1 VTEIVLG
8 PPGTGKTTTLLNL
21 VEQEMQSGVPPE
33 KIGYVT
39 FTRKGA
45 NEAIDRAKAK
55 FGFDGDRMPYFR
67 TLHSLCYRRLGLRSS
82 DVLVGKSFFEFADYA
97 GIRVTGRSWSDD
109 GMLTGFMEGDR
120 ILFMENLSR
129 IRQIPLRQ
137 QYSEDDDGL
146 DWNEVR
152 RVATALDTFKKRRG
166 LLDYTDML
174 LEFVANGQDANL
186 ERLFVDESQDLSALQ
201 WEVVRLL
208 ARSCG
213 RVVVAGDDDQAIFQ
227 WAGAD
232 VGQFVDMDGDAS
244 TLGQSWRVPPAVQ
257 SVANRV
263 IGGVTHRRDKK
274 WRAKRGG
281 KGAVDHA
288 PDFDGVELGPE
299 GTVLILARNTY
310 ILREQVE
317 QQLRERGVVFE
328 FGGKPSIDPGMV
340 QAAATWEDLRKDR
353 PVELGDARTMYKYIA
368 ANTGIKRGH
377 KKLEKFGDEDDL
389 VVTMRELRETGG
401 LLVDPVLAWHD
412 ALDRIPP
419 GDMAYM
425 RAARRH
431 GERLRGGKPRVR
443 LSTIHSAKG
452 GEADHVILMK
462 EIAARTHGEMNRSP
476 AKQDEE
482 RRVWYVGATRA
493 KQHLT
498 LVDAK
503 TPRSCPWL

>member
-21 VEQEMQSGVPPE
+21 VDDEMGKGADPSR
-33 KIGYVT
+33 IGYIT
-39 FTRKGA
+39 FTKKGA
-45 NEAIDRAKAK
+45 NEAADRARKK
-55 FGFDGDRMPYFR
+55 FGFDGEQLTYFR
-67 TLHSLCYRRLGLRSS
+67 TIHSLCYRRLGLRNS
-82 DVLVGKSFFEFADYA
+82 DVLTGKAFFEFSDYA
-97 GIRVTGRSWSDD
+97 GVRVTGRSWSDD
-109 GMLTGFMEGDR
+109 GMLTGFLEGDR

-129 IRQIPLRQ
+129 IRQISLRQ
-137 QYSEDDDGL
+137 QYDEDNDGL

-152 RVATALDTFKKRRG
+152 RVATALDVFKKRRG

-174 LEFVANGQDANL
+174 LEFVANGQDAGL

-208 ARSCG
+208 ARSCK
-213 RVVVAGDDDQAIFQ
+213 RVVVAGDDDQAIFE

-232 VGQFVDMDGDAS
+232 VTQFVDMQGEAS
-244 TLGQSWRVPPAVQ
+244 TLGQSWRVPSAVQ
-257 SVANRV
+257 KVADGV
-263 IGGVTHRRDKK
+263 IKGVRHRRTKK
-274 WRAKRGG
+274 WAAKQGA
-281 KGAVDHA
+281 KGTVERA
-288 PDFDGVELGPE
+288 PDFDGIELDASGS
-299 GTVLILARNTY
+299 VLILARNTY
-310 ILREQVE
+310 ILRDQVE
-317 QQLRERGVVFE
+317 AQLRARGVVYE

-340 QAAATWEDLRKDR
+340 QAAATWVDLQKDA
-353 PVELGDARTMYKYIA
+353 PIELGDARNMYKYIA

-377 KKLEKFGDEDDL
+377 KKLEKFGDEDA
-389 VVTMRELRETGG
+389 VPVTLRELRAEGG
-401 LLVDPVLAWHD
+401 LLVDPTLAWHD

-452 GEADHVILMK
+452 GEADHVVLMK
-462 EIAARTHGEMNRSP
+462 EIAARTFGEMT
-476 AKQDEE
+476 KTQKKEDEE
-482 RRVWYVGATRA
+482 RRVWYVGVTRA
-493 KQHLT
+493 KQRLS

-503 TPRSCPWL
+503 TVRSCPWL

>member
-1 VTEIVLG
+1 MTEIVLG

-21 VEQEMQSGVPPE
+21 VEGEMQQGVPPE

-45 NEAIDRAKAK
+45 NEAIDRAKKK
-55 FGFDGDRMPYFR
+55 FGFEADRMPYFR

-82 DVLVGKSFFEFADYA
+82 DVLVGKAFFEFADYA
-97 GIRVTGRSWSDD
+97 RIRVTGRSWSDD
-109 GMLTGFMEGDR
+109 GMLTGFLEGDR

-137 QYSEDDDGL
+137 QYDEDNDGL

-152 RVATALDTFKKRRG
+152 RVATALETFKKRRG

-174 LEFVANGQDANL
+174 LEFVANGQDAGL
-186 ERLFVDESQDLSALQ
+186 DRLFVDESQDLSALQ

-208 ARSCG
+208 AQSCG

-257 SVANRV
+257 KVANRV
-263 IGGVTHRRDKK
+263 IGGVRHRRDKT
-274 WRAKRGG
+274 WSAKKGG
-281 KGAVDHA
+281 KGAVEHA
-288 PDFDGVELGPE
+288 PDFDGVDLNKDGSI
-299 GTVLILARNTY
+299 LILARNTY

-317 QQLRERGVVFE
+317 DQLRDRGIVYE
-328 FGGKPSIDPGMV
+328 LAGKPSIDPDMV
-340 QAAATWEDLRKDR
+340 QAAATWVDLQKDR

-368 ANTGIKRGH
+368 ANTGIKRGF
-377 KKLEKFGDEDDL
+377 KKLENFGEEDAL
-389 VVTMRELRETGG
+389 PVTMRELRDAGG
-401 LLVDPVLAWHD
+401 LLVSPDLPWHD
-412 ALDRIPP
+412 ALDKIPA

-452 GEADHVILMK
+452 GEADQVVLMK
-462 EIAARTHGEMNRSP
+462 EIAARTHFEMSKSS
-476 AKQDEE
+476 AKEDEE

-493 KQHLT
+493 KQSLT